1 MEGNF
6 RIVCSS
12 CGREYEPTSLSW
24 RCSCGAPLD
33 VAMSVEGLEFDTDK
47 FRRRSASM
55 WRYREFLPLLEE
67 NCVVSMGEGFTP
79 LILKRLWGVEL
90 ILKLDYVN
98 PTGSFKDR
106 GASLMISN
114 LKALGV
120 REVAIDSSGNAGA
133 AVAAYS
139 AAAGI
144 RCRVFVPA
152 DAPIGKRVQI
162 ASYGAELVE
171 VRGPRAEVHRAVMRE
186 LGGAVYASHMWNP
199 FFIEGLKTL
208 AYECVEQ
215 AGPPDAAILPVGSG
229 GLLLGVY
236 RGFIELR
243 KLGVIDEVPRMMAV
257 QAAGI
262 TPVYDAL
269 HGPYG
274 REPPRAPLAD
284 GIAIPHPPRLRQVID
299 AVKKSNGDAIVV
311 EDQEIVEAFKLLARM
326 GLFVEPTSAATLAAL
341 EKARAEGA
349 IDKEERIYIPLTG
362 SGLKAIEKI
371 SRICLGLRT

>member
-1 MEGNF
+1 VERSF
-6 RIVCSS
+6 KIVCSS
-12 CGREYEPTSLSW
+12 CGREYGPASLNW

-33 VAMSVEGLEFDTDK
+33 VIISLEGLEFDVSK
-47 FRRRSASM
+47 FRLRSASM
-55 WRYREFLPLLEE
+55 WRYREFLPLLDEK
-67 NCVVSMGEGFTP
+67 CVVSLGEGFTP
-79 LILKRLWGVEL
+79 LIIRRLWGVEL
-90 ILKLDYVN
+90 LLKLDYVN

-106 GASLMISN
+106 GASLVISN
-114 LKALGV
+114 LKALGIG
-120 REVAIDSSGNAGA
+120 EVAIDSSGNAGA

-144 RCRVFVPA
+144 KCRVFVPA
-152 DAPIGKRVQI
+152 DAPLGKKVQI

-171 VRGPRAEVHRAVMRE
+171 VKGPRDEVHRAVMSK
-186 LGGAVYASHMWNP
+186 LGGAVYAGHAWNP

-236 RGFIELR
+236 RGFTELKELDAVDR
-243 KLGVIDEVPRMMAV
+243 MPRMVAV

-269 HGPYG
+269 HRPYG
-274 REPPRAPLAD
+274 RAPPKTPLAD
-284 GIAIPHPPRLRQVID
+284 GIAIPSPPRLRQVVEAIRET
-299 AVKKSNGDAIVV
+299 GGEAIVV
-311 EDQEIVEAFKLLARM
+311 EEQEIIKAFKLLARM
-326 GLFVEPTSAATLAAL
+326 GLFVEPTSAAALAAL
-341 EKARAEGA
+341 EKARAEGSV
-349 IDKEERIYIPLTG
+349 DKGERVYIPLTG

-371 SRICLGLRT
+371 SRFCLGLHT